1 MEIIVQKQSIYFYG
15 KIKDLPDILKS
26 YPPELTLLEF
36 IRLQLN

>member
-1 MEIIVQKQSIYFYG
+1 MEMIVQKQAIYFYG
-15 KIKDLPDILKS
+15 KIKDLPGLLTA

>member
-1 MEIIVQKQSIYFYG
+1 MEMIVQKQAIYFYG
-15 KIKDLPDILKS
+15 KIKDLSNILTG

>member
-1 MEIIVQKQSIYFYG
+1 MEMIVQNETIYFYG
-15 KIKDLPDILKS
+15 KIKELPGFLSS